1 MPLQKRRQLAS
12 SRPLPFVLL
21 KGNGYPVGSSRKRAL
36 FSTSSFSEGRPGH
49 LSSGATG
56 TTTGEEAPS
65 DTTTRRGGGSD
76 GGKCD
81 GTGLIFSLKNK
92 IGYYRVCLKKEWRKK
107 KKTSSM
113 IGSLMTRKGHE

>member
-92 IGYYRVCLKKEWRKK
+92 IGYYSLFEKGMEKKK